1 MFTEKI
7 EPIISNEVATICGKD
22 LIPKGIG
29 KFSWY
34 CNDDEGKLHTNIFNT
49 VLYPPYSPV
58 NIISATAPSE
68 SMKDYEETWVLT
80 KRKYSTFT

>member
-7 EPIISNEVATICGKD
+7 EPIISNGVTTICGKD

-58 NIISATAPSE
+58 NIIIATAPSE

-80 KRKYSTFT
+80 KRKYSIFT